1 MIKDTTE
8 LRTRNR
14 FNHHVGLL
22 LLSALLLGWLYCAVE
37 SPDAK
42 YKWSMSTAY
51 VSLLLLGATLLTG
64 PLNVLRRQRNPVS
77 TDLRRDIGVWSGI
90 VGLAHVAIG
99 WQVHMGNMLLYFF
112 EEDKLTKALTL
123 RADLFGFANYAGL
136 AGGLILV
143 LLLALSN
150 DLSLRKLKATRWKY
164 WQRWNYLFYGLVVVH
179 GISYQ
184 VIESRKL
191 PYPLLLAALILPV
204 AIMQFMGFTQY
215 RKTRSELQDKA
226 S

>member
-1 MIKDTTE
+1 MPLTDSQSSRR
-8 LRTRNR
+8 LY
-14 FNHHVGLL
+14 HHVGLL
-22 LLSALLLGWLYCAVE
+22 LFSALLLVGLYYAVE
-37 SPDAK
+37 SPDVK

-77 TDLRRDIGVWSGI
+77 TDLRRDIGIWSGI

-112 EEDKLTKALTL
+112 EEDKATKALSL
-123 RADLFGFANYAGL
+123 RADLFGFANYVGL

-143 LLLALSN
+143 MLLALSN
-150 DLSLRKLKATRWKY
+150 DLSLRKLKAPRWKY

-191 PYPLLLAALILPV
+191 PYPLLLAVLILPV
-204 AIMQFMGFTQY
+204 LVIQFRGFVTY
-215 RKTRSELQDKA
+215 RKNRLEQQTRTA
-226 S
+226 

>member
-1 MIKDTTE
+1 MS
-8 LRTRNR
+8 LPYSRSTRR
-14 FNHHVGLL
+14 LYHHLGLS
-22 LLSALLLGWLYCAVE
+22 LLSALLLGGLYYAVE
-37 SPDAK
+37 SPDVK

-77 TDLRRDIGVWSGI
+77 TDLRRDIGIWSGL

-112 EEDKLTKALTL
+112 EEDKATKVLSL

-143 LLLALSN
+143 MLLALSN
-150 DLSLRKLKATRWKY
+150 DLSLRKLKAPRWKY

-179 GISYQ
+179 GVSYQ

-191 PYPLLLAALILPV
+191 PYPLLLAALILTV
-204 AIMQFMGFTQY
+204 LFIQLMGFTHY
-215 RKTRSELQDKA
+215 RKNRLEFNKKA
-226 S
+226 V

>member
-1 MIKDTTE
+1 MLDFRSSRR
-8 LRTRNR
+8 LY
-14 FNHHVGLL
+14 HHAALG
-22 LLSALLLGWLYCAVE
+22 LLSAMLLVGLYYALE

-51 VSLLLLGATLLTG
+51 VSLLLLGGTLLTG
-64 PLNVLRRQRNPVS
+64 PLNVLHRQRNPVS
-77 TDLRRDIGVWSGI
+77 TDLRRDIGIWSGL
-90 VGLAHVAIG
+90 VGLAHIAIG

-112 EEDKLTKALTL
+112 EEDKLTKKLSL

-143 LLLALSN
+143 MLLALSN
-150 DLSLRKLKATRWKY
+150 DFSLRKLKAPRWKY

-179 GISYQ
+179 GASYQ

-191 PYPLLLAALILPV
+191 PYPLLLATFILPV
-204 AIMQFMGFTQY
+204 VVVQLLGFSHY
-215 RKTRSELQDKA
+215 RKNRFELQRKA

>member
-1 MIKDTTE
+1 MLDSRSSRR
-8 LRTRNR
+8 LY
-14 FNHHVGLL
+14 HHVVLGI
-22 LLSALLLGWLYCAVE
+22 LSALLLVGLYYALE

-51 VSLLLLGATLLTG
+51 VALMLLGATLLTG

-77 TDLRRDIGVWSGI
+77 TDLRRDMGIWSGI

-112 EEDKLTKALTL
+112 EEDKLTKELTL
-123 RADLFGFANYAGL
+123 RADLFGFANYTGL
-136 AGGLILV
+136 AGVIILV
-143 LLLALSN
+143 VLLALSN
-150 DLSLRKLKATRWKY
+150 DLSLRRLKAPRWKY
-164 WQRWNYLFYGLVVVH
+164 WQRWNYLFYGLAVVH
-179 GISYQ
+179 GVSYQ

-204 AIMQFMGFTQY
+204 LVVQLVGFVTY
-215 RKTRSELQDKA
+215 RKQRLLDRA
-226 S
+226 DAA

>member
-1 MIKDTTE
+1 MLDF
-8 LRTRNR
+8 RASRR
-14 FNHHVGLL
+14 FYHHLVLGLLSLL
-22 LLSALLLGWLYCAVE
+22 LLGGLYYAVE
-37 SPDAK
+37 SPDVK

-77 TDLRRDIGVWSGI
+77 TDLRRDIGIWSGL

-112 EEDKLTKALTL
+112 EEDKATKALSL
-123 RADLFGFANYAGL
+123 RADLFGFANYVGL

-143 LLLALSN
+143 MLLALSN
-150 DLSLRKLKATRWKY
+150 DLSLRRLKAPRWKY

-184 VIESRKL
+184 IIESRKL

-204 AIMQFMGFTQY
+204 VVVQLLGFSHY
-215 RKTRSELQDKA
+215 RKNRFEWQRKA

>member
-1 MIKDTTE
+1 M
-8 LRTRNR
+8 LAFRSSRR
-14 FNHHVGLL
+14 LYHHLMLALFSLL
-22 LLSALLLGWLYCAVE
+22 LLIGLYYVVE

-64 PLNVLRRQRNPVS
+64 PFNVLRRKRNPVS
-77 TDLRRDIGVWSGI
+77 TDLRRDIGIWSGI

-112 EEDKLTKALTL
+112 EENKQTKALSL
-123 RADLFGFANYAGL
+123 RADLFGFANYVGL

-143 LLLALSN
+143 MLLALSN
-150 DLSLRKLKATRWKY
+150 DLSLRRLKASRWKY

-179 GISYQ
+179 GVSYQ

-204 AIMQFMGFTQY
+204 LVVQLMGFTQY
-215 RKTRSELQDKA
+215 RKNLPEVQRRPI
-226 S
+226 